1 MRNTSSFTATMTR
14 ISKRL
19 IAGVVAGA
27 LALAGTLLPSKSG
40 LDTIK
45 QHEGV
50 RTSAYLD
57 AVQVPTICYGSTRKV
72 YLGQRATLAQCEER
86 LWEDATYA
94 GRGVA
99 KGVKVKL
106 TQGQYDALVSF
117 VFNLGETKFYKST
130 LLRKINAGDCAGAG
144 KEFDRWV
151 YAGGRKL
158 RGLVTR
164 RAAERKLFERDCVL
178 WLS

>member
-1 MRNTSSFTATMTR
+1 MTK
-14 ISKRL
+14 ISKRVAAAG
-19 IAGVVAGA
+19 AGVLM
-27 LALAGTLLPSKSG
+27 LASLLIPSKPG
-40 LDTIK
+40 LETIK

-50 RTSAYLD
+50 RTAAYLD

-94 GRGVA
+94 GRGVGR
-99 KGVKVKL
+99 GVKVKL

-130 LLRKINAGDCAGAG
+130 LLRKINAGDCTGAAR
-144 KEFDRWV
+144 EFDRWV
-151 YAGGRKL
+151 FAGGKRL
-158 RGLVTR
+158 RGLVVR
-164 RAAERKLFERDCVL
+164 RADERKLFERDCVL
-178 WLS
+178 WVS